1 MKHILFVCTG
11 NTCRSPMAE
20 ALMKK
25 KHPGIEVQSAGI
37 FAHNGSPASKGTVDA
52 MKNQGV
58 EMNHQSQPVTKE
70 LMRWADLVLTMTI
83 QHKQNL
89 IMEYPDYQD
98 VIFTL
103 KEYVLDGHEND
114 WQRLKEVYSTLEDKK
129 AVFLQK
135 NKHKYN
141 NNQQLEHALY
151 DHLREEIELIREME
165 SDFPNIDISDPF
177 GGSLETYEATLQ
189 EVETYIDLLIKKIDK

>member
-20 ALMKK
+20 TLLKK
-25 KHPGIEVQSAGI
+25 KHPDVEAQSAGI
-37 FAHNGSPASKGTVDA
+37 FAHMGSPASRGTLDA
-52 MKNQGV
+52 MKRQGI
-58 EMNHQSQPVTKE
+58 EMNHQSQPVTKD

-89 IMEYPDYQD
+89 IMEYPEYQD
-98 VIFTL
+98 IIFTL
-103 KEYVLDGHEND
+103 KEYVLDSQENN

-135 NKHKYN
+135 NRQKYN
-141 NNQQLEHALY
+141 SDQALEKALY
-151 DHLREEIELIREME
+151 EHLNEEIELIREME

-177 GGSLETYEATLQ
+177 GGSLDTYEAALL
-189 EVETYIDLLIKKIDK
+189 EIEKHIELLIKKLDN